1 MWRVTWDQRSRGSQI
16 CEVERW
22 TVQPFKTPNERL
34 GWLAGRKVAGST
46 RIEAKENTCDNI
58 PEYSSHRPGG
68 GRYLVISVMAFVATT
83 KICLMGYTFF
93 FICYTRILSQHKFLF
108 DMFITLTFLLMF
120 TPFRTCD
127 RCLLEN
133 KKGNSVYWEYSGGVL
148 YLSTGK
154 VSSPPS
160 SWEGIGAWP
169 SLTQWALGCFL
180 RWNMLGICPD

>member
-1 MWRVTWDQRSRGSQI
+1 LCVSCAW
-16 CEVERW
+16 
-22 TVQPFKTPNERL
+22 
-34 GWLAGRKVAGST
+34 VAGIVWKRKYEGSL
-46 RIEAKENTCDNI
+46 DI
-58 PEYSSHRPGG
+58 PWHISKLVQIGSDQTEVPRPGG